1 MSRELYACIHA
12 TEFAAQALLRL
23 RTDLKGEPVAIVEG
37 PRHDAC
43 VCSMNRAAA
52 QRGVVRGLPRMDAEA
67 LNGLKILDRSL
78 AVEQAARTVMLEVAA
93 QFTPRMEVVPAGA
106 GCSVMLDVMGS

>member
-1 MSRELYACIHA
+1 MSRELYACVHA

-23 RTDLKGEPVAIVEG
+23 RTDLKGEPVAIVDG
-37 PRHDAC
+37 PLHDAC

-52 QRGVVRGLPRMDAEA
+52 QRGVVHGLPRMDAEA

-78 AVEQAARTVMLEVAA
+78 AVER
-93 QFTPRMEVVPAGA
+93 RRVP
-106 GCSVMLDVMGS
+106 